1 MQTDHIRDELLDR
14 LMKGGLKRCKTLCSK
29 IERKNI
35 VKNNEKNY
43 SKENITIRVSA
54 RIVYEMLLI

>member
-14 LMKGGLKRCKTLCSK
+14 LMKRGLKRCKTLCSK

-35 VKNNEKNY
+35 VKNNKNY